1 MPIVVTQGETTYMNI
16 AEILAAPP
24 PHSSKKS
31 ARLLP
36 LPPKE
41 AIVHTATAP
50 VLEDE
55 RPTYNQLAETL
66 LSINEKLNQPLNST
80 GIPTVEAEVTQFSTS
95 TPSFSNSHGNHCG
108 SSYKRY
114 KKWNQNRQGIGH
126 EQGLV
131 ERVKELESSMKHNLN
146 QNKNR

>member
-50 VLEDE
+50 VFEDE
-55 RPTYNQLAETL
+55 RPTYNQLRAVKDHIFF
-66 LSINEKLNQPLNST
+66 LSRSKIKIIASKIKIIGNDLDQL
-80 GIPTVEAEVTQFSTS
+80 QDQDQDHFSTK
-95 TPSFSNSHGNHCG
+95 TKKKQQNIQINIAHFYCRYNS
-108 SSYKRY
+108 KV
-114 KKWNQNRQGIGH
+114 Q
-126 EQGLV
+126 
-131 ERVKELESSMKHNLN
+131 
-146 QNKNR
+146 

>member
-1 MPIVVTQGETTYMNI
+1 MPIVFTQGETTYMNI

-24 PHSSKKS
+24 PCPPKKS
-31 ARLLP
+31 ARILP

-50 VLEDE
+50 VLENE
-55 RPTYNQLAETL
+55 RPTYNQLAETQ

-95 TPSFSNSHGNHCG
+95 TPSLSNSHGNRSG

-114 KKWNQNRQGIGH
+114 KK
-126 EQGLV
+126 
-131 ERVKELESSMKHNLN
+131 
-146 QNKNR
+146 

>member
-80 GIPTVEAEVTQFSTS
+80 GIPTVEADVTQFSTS
-95 TPSFSNSHGNHCG
+95 TPSLSNSRGNRSG

-114 KKWNQNRQGIGH
+114 KKWNQKRPSIKESRALFRCDQSDFKG
-126 EQGLV
+126 
-131 ERVKELESSMKHNLN
+131 VKNVCTDLS
-146 QNKNR
+146 

>member
-80 GIPTVEAEVTQFSTS
+80 AVEAEVTQFSTS
-95 TPSFSNSHGNHCG
+95 TPIFSNSHGNRCG

-114 KKWNQNRQGIGH
+114 KK
-126 EQGLV
+126 
-131 ERVKELESSMKHNLN
+131 
-146 QNKNR
+146 